1 MISIASIATAQ
12 LYMILL
18 SVIYVI

>member
-1 MISIASIATAQ
+1 MISIASITTAQ